1 MSFVNAYDAMG
12 KQSFTHVRKTCGEDA
27 PHCQRRTFVAW
38 RAVLG
43 MRRSSRKRAWNQH
56 AS

>member
-1 MSFVNAYDAMG
+1 MNAYDAMG
-12 KQSFTHVRKTCGEDA
+12 EQSFAHVGKTCGEDA

-38 RAVLG
+38 RAVFG